1 VGAKDSGGKG
11 KFINEE
17 ENKERFEKL
26 EEERRAKDAL
36 REIELHR

>member
-1 VGAKDSGGKG
+1 MGAKESRGKG
-11 KFINEE
+11 EVINEE
-17 ENKERFEKL
+17 EIKERFEKL